1 MYLETFEKNM
11 LNIMRNTLKSKNIKE
26 YQIIKYKFDSGDTVK
41 LRVKNGKIFKI
52 EAKGSNAE
60 KILDI
65 SQKKQKNV

>member
-11 LNIMRNTLKSKNIKE
+11 LNIMDTPFKSKNIKE

-41 LRVKNGKIFKI
+41 LKVKNGKISKV
-52 EAKGSNAE
+52 EAKGNNAE

-65 SQKKQKNV
+65 SKKK